1 MKDKPT
7 LDYKELIREYQA
19 AHTEKAKAKVDD
31 SLNNVSVNQKTK
43 RGATMGDNQMKF
55 NSKQKKILIVGI
67 VIVLLIGIIPPWNYT
82 YKTSSIYIEKDA
94 GYSFIMSPP
103 PARGRHG
110 IKIDISRLVIQWI
123 VTIAATTGGVMLTA
137 KKD

>member
-1 MKDKPT
+1 MKNKPT
-7 LDYKELIREYQA
+7 KDYRAMLKRYQA
-19 AHTEKAKAKVDD
+19 AHTTPIKVD

-43 RGATMGDNQMKF
+43 QGATMGDNQMKF

-67 VIVLLIGIIPPWNYT
+67 VIVLLIGILPPWNYT
-82 YKTSSIYIEKDA
+82 YKYSSTYRETDA

-103 PARGRHG
+103 TAQGRQG

-123 VTIAATTGGVMLTA
+123 VTIVATTAGVMLTA